1 MYNVCMTNTE
11 KFKHSLV
18 VIDTET
24 THLLPEQAEVVEV
37 ASASWTNDGWKTR
50 GTLLGAVN
58 GIPPAASAKNNISNK
73 MIAGL
78 PTFAQSTDVVC
89 DILNWP
95 TTQYYVAH
103 NANYDRKVLAHAW
116 ERVAQDDFKLICEDQ
131 SRWIC
136 TWRLSK
142 HILNHEFDDM
152 EYGLNFLRYKLDL
165 PVKDDLQLHR
175 ATDDAYL
182 CAVLL
187 DYLIAS
193 AVKSHIIDPEDN
205 ICEQLNELCWKP
217 IIQHHWPFGKYKGK
231 DLTEIP
237 NDYYIW
243 AFKNIPN
250 LNEDSNDFDFD
261 LAESVR
267 LALEER
273 LSS

>member
-1 MYNVCMTNTE
+1 MTSTE

-24 THLLPEQAEVVEV
+24 THLLPELAEVVEV
-37 ASASWTNDGWKTR
+37 ASASWTKDGWKTR
-50 GTLLGAVN
+50 GSLFGAVN

-78 PTFAQSTDVVC
+78 PTFAQSIDAVC
-89 DILNWP
+89 DIIGYP
-95 TTQYYVAH
+95 DTQYYVAH
-103 NANYDRKVLAHAW
+103 NANYDQTVLAHACD
-116 ERVAQDDFKLICEDQ
+116 RVVFNELKQICEDK

-142 HILNHEFDDM
+142 HILKHDFDDM

-187 DYLIAS
+187 DYLIAH
-193 AVKSHIIDPEDN
+193 AIKNHLIDPEDN

-217 IIQHHWPFGKYKGK
+217 IIQSHWPFGKYKGK

-237 NDYYIW
+237 NDYYAW
-243 AFKNIPN
+243 AFKNIPG
-250 LNEDSNDFDFD
+250 LNEDSKEYDSD

-267 LALEER
+267 MVLEER